1 MTRQN
6 HPPSTACSAL
16 FYRIDSSLSS
26 CPNQIRFCRSLL
38 HQGSLRDRQG
48 MPGLLLS
55 NPQQIIP
62 DPPTSQK
69 LLLGFPWYG
78 DKFLTGHGIPQKCSQ
93 KCSEHLLCLE
103 IVSKDLKVI
112 GLALP
117 ASAAAMPTMKRL
129 CCVCEQTVGF
139 NRPQLTE
146 SETSGLH
153 SSGGGMIATFKVMF
167 TYAFGLCF
175 SNMYVHAGEPEV
187 HYLRHP
193 LSPED
198 PAHGWQE

>member
-1 MTRQN
+1 
-6 HPPSTACSAL
+6 
-16 FYRIDSSLSS
+16 
-26 CPNQIRFCRSLL
+26 
-38 HQGSLRDRQG
+38 

-175 SNMYVHAGEPEV
+175 SNMCSCRGTGSSLFASSSESWRSSSRLIRVDNDTGRIFWKSCNWFLLKASFLESTPDRIASCCATREN
-187 HYLRHP
+187 
-193 LSPED
+193 
-198 PAHGWQE
+198 WK